1 MKNIKLHI
9 TIGIISLMTL
19 SASAQTPNDALM
31 MYKGQICIAL
41 PYAQES
47 WTNYWEADLKRSNAN
62 LGKVTMKGIMPQFA
76 LGLCDNLN
84 LLGGVNYISTATS
97 QGILRGHSGLQ
108 DASILLKYKPL
119 SIKINE
125 HELAGFIVA
134 GFSTPVSN
142 YYPDYMPL
150 AIGAGT
156 TIGSIRGILN
166 FKTKSGIYA
175 TLNGGYTSRS
185 NIKLDR
191 TFYYTSTPKGTSE
204 GGITSNEM
212 KMPNFFD
219 GGAALGFT
227 NSRTKIE
234 MTATMLNTIGGT
246 DIRRNDMPL
255 PSVGMDNMRV
265 GIFAQYFPEI
275 LRGGG
280 VLVFSNYTISGR
292 NVGQAT
298 TIGGGITYRF
308 NAWKKAE

>member
-1 MKNIKLHI
+1 
-9 TIGIISLMTL
+9 MTL

-31 MYKGQICIAL
+31 MNKGQICIAL

-62 LGKVTMKGIMPQFA
+62 LGKVTTKSIMPQFA
-76 LGLCDNLN
+76 LGLFDNLN
-84 LLGGVNYISTATS
+84 LLGGVNYISTAAS
-97 QGILRGHSGLQ
+97 QGTLRGHSGLQ

-119 SIKINE
+119 SIKIDE

-134 GFSTPVSN
+134 GFTTPVSN

-156 TIGSIRGILN
+156 TNGSIRGILN

-191 TFYYTSTPKGTSE
+191 SFYYNSTSKGTSE
-204 GGITSNEM
+204 RGITSNEM
-212 KMPNFFD
+212 KMPTIFD
-219 GGAALGFT
+219 GGAAFGFT

-234 MTATMLNTIGGT
+234 MTATVLNTIGGT
-246 DIRRNDMPL
+246 DMRRNDMPL

-280 VLVFSNYTISGR
+280 VIAFSNYTLSGR

-308 NAWKKAE
+308 DAWKKAE

>member
-1 MKNIKLHI
+1 MKKIQLHI
-9 TIGIISLMTL
+9 IIGIISLMTF

-31 MYKGQICIAL
+31 MGKGQICIAL

-62 LGKVTMKGIMPQFA
+62 LGKVSTKAIMPQFA
-76 LGLCDNLN
+76 LGLFDNLN
-84 LLGGVNYISTATS
+84 ILGGVNYISTAAS
-97 QGILRGHSGLQ
+97 QGTLRGHSGLQ
-108 DASILLKYKPL
+108 DVSILLKYKPL
-119 SIKINE
+119 SIKLNE

-134 GFSTPVSN
+134 GFSTPISN

-156 TIGSIRGILN
+156 TNGSIRGILN

-175 TLNGGYTSRS
+175 TLNSGYTSRS
-185 NIKLDR
+185 NITLDR
-191 TFYYTSTPKGTSE
+191 SYYYTNTE
-204 GGITSNEM
+204 GGITSNDM
-212 KMPNFFD
+212 KMPNLFD

-280 VLVFSNYTISGR
+280 VMAFSNYTLSGR
-292 NVGQAT
+292 NIGQAT

-308 NAWKKAE
+308 DAWKKAE

>member
-1 MKNIKLHI
+1 MKKIQLHI
-9 TIGIISLMTL
+9 IIGIISLMTF

-62 LGKVTMKGIMPQFA
+62 LGKVTTKAIMPQFA

-84 LLGGVNYISTATS
+84 LLGGVNYISTAAS
-97 QGILRGHSGLQ
+97 QGTLRGHSGLQ

-119 SIKINE
+119 SVKINE

-134 GFSTPVSN
+134 GFTTPVSN

-156 TIGSIRGILN
+156 TNGSIRGILN

-175 TLNGGYTSRS
+175 TLNGGYTART

-191 TFYYTSTPKGTSE
+191 TFYYTNTE

-212 KMPNFFD
+212 KMPNLFD

-234 MTATMLNTIGGT
+234 MTATILNTIGGT

-280 VLVFSNYTISGR
+280 VLAFGGYTLSGR

-308 NAWKKAE
+308 DAWKKAE

>member
-1 MKNIKLHI
+1 MKKIQLYI

-31 MYKGQICIAL
+31 MNKGQICIAL

-62 LGKVTMKGIMPQFA
+62 LGKVTTKSIMPQFA
-76 LGLCDNLN
+76 LGLFDNLN
-84 LLGGVNYISTATS
+84 LLGGVNYISTAAS
-97 QGILRGHSGLQ
+97 QGTLRGHSGLQ

-119 SIKINE
+119 SIKIDE

-134 GFSTPVSN
+134 GFTTPVSN

-156 TIGSIRGILN
+156 TNGSIRGILN

-191 TFYYTSTPKGTSE
+191 SFYYNSTSKGTSE
-204 GGITSNEM
+204 RGITSNEM
-212 KMPNFFD
+212 KMPTIFD
-219 GGAALGFT
+219 GGAAFGFT

-246 DIRRNDMPL
+246 DMRRNDMPL

-280 VLVFSNYTISGR
+280 VIAFSNYTLSGR

-308 NAWKKAE
+308 DAWKKAE